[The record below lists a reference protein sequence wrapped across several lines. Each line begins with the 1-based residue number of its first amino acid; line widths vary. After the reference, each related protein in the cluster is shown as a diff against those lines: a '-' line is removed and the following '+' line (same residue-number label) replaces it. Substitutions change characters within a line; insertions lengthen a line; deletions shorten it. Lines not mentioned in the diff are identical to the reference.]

1 MNSCLIFSQPEYLT
15 ACLVSLFFPSLGTPV
30 RALLCMPYLVV
41 RVRPAQVV
49 AAVPQ
54 PAQDVVEVVHHVGNL
69 GPNWSSCEDLP
80 G

>member
-1 MNSCLIFSQPEYLT
+1 M
-15 ACLVSLFFPSLGTPV
+15 
-30 RALLCMPYLVV
+30 LCMPYLVV

-80 G
+80 WLMFSDGLGNDVTELGTA